1 MVQVA
6 QRRRTLSPPPTTPD
20 APTTTRSPAR
30 DPWWL
35 ARVTP
40 VLVVVLFGGALWVLQ
55 RELARYHYHDILHT
69 LESLPVARLGIAVAL
84 TLLGYL
90 ALTGYDQLSLVYIRK
105 PIGFARTTFTSFI
118 AYTFSNTLGLP
129 LLTGGSIRL
138 RLYSA
143 WGLSAAEIGQAVAF
157 SATTFFL
164 GILGTAA
171 ASYLAVSADVIR
183 AAGLHPALL
192 RVISVLSLVVVGTYL
207 VWAVAWRR
215 PLTLR
220 GIALRPPGPALAL
233 AQVGVALVDWLFAAA
248 TLYVLLPA
256 GHTVTFPVF
265 LGLFLLAQAAGLVS
279 HVPGG
284 LGVFEAVLIVTLRD
298 RVAAGALL
306 GSLVAF
312 RAIYYLLPF
321 AAGATL
327 LVGYEVRRRR
337 ERLAPAVAAL
347 GRLGSAIVP
356 RVLAGATFIAGVVL
370 LVSGATPAVGS
381 RLRFLD
387 DLLPL
392 AVIEGSHFIG
402 SLIGLA
408 LLLLAMGL
416 RRRLDAAF
424 HLTVLLLAGGMV
436 ASLLKGL
443 DYEEAI
449 VLGVVLML
457 ILAARS
463 QFYRRASLTAA
474 LATPEWLAAV
484 GLAVIATVWLGL
496 FAYKHIEFSNEMWW
510 QFALH
515 GDAPRFLRAT
525 VGLFALLGVIGVR
538 QLFSP
543 APPVPSLPN
552 QTALERAAGIIATSP
567 VASAHLALTGDK
579 SLLFSTDG
587 RGFVMYAV
595 SRRGW
600 IAMGDP
606 VGPADVRE
614 DLVWQFRELVDRHGG
629 LTVFYQVSA
638 RHLPLYLDLGL
649 TPLKIGEEAH
659 VPLTDFSLDTPE
671 RRSLRRSHRQIERS
685 GCSFTVVQPGAQ
697 PDLLAELRHVSD
709 DWLAAR
715 KTREKGFSLGRFD
728 EAYIRRL
735 PLGIVRQNSAVVA
748 FATLWPGAARAEC
761 SVDLMRYAS
770 QAPPSVMDYLFVELL
785 RWAREQ
791 GYASFNLGMA
801 PLSGLESR
809 GLAPLWSR
817 FNALVFRHGEP
828 FYHFQGLRAYKEKF
842 RPAWEPMYLAVP
854 GSPLT
859 IVRVLTDVTTLIS
872 GGLRGAVAK

>member
-1 MVQVA
+1 MS
-6 QRRRTLSPPPTTPD
+6 RP
-20 APTTTRSPAR
+20 APAASDPATATRSPVREPA
-30 DPWWL
+30 WL
-35 ARVTP
+35 ARLTP
-40 VLVVVLFGGALWVLQ
+40 VLVVVLFGAALWILQ
-55 RELARYHYHDILHT
+55 RELARYHYRDILHT
-69 LESLPVARLGIAVAL
+69 LENLPPARLAAALAL

-90 ALTGYDQLSLVYIRK
+90 ALTGYDQLALAYIRK
-105 PIGFARTTFTSFI
+105 PIGFTRTTFTSFI

-143 WGLSAAEIGQAVAF
+143 WGLSAAEIAQAVAF

-171 ASYLAVSADVIR
+171 VSYLAVPSDLMRI
-183 AAGLHPALL
+183 AGLHPALL
-192 RVISVLSLVVVGTYL
+192 RVISVLSLGIVGTYL

-215 PLTLR
+215 PLSVR
-220 GIALRPPGPALAL
+220 GVALHPPGPGLAL
-233 AQVGVALVDWLFAAA
+233 AQVGVALVDWLLAAL

-284 LGVFEAVLIVTLRD
+284 LGVFEAVLVVTLRD
-298 RVAAGALL
+298 RVSAAALL

-321 AAGATL
+321 AAGAIL
-327 LVGYEVRRRR
+327 LIGYEVRRRR
-337 ERLAPAVAAL
+337 EHLAPTVAAL
-347 GRLGSAIVP
+347 GRLGNAVVP

-402 SLIGLA
+402 SLVGLG

-424 HLTVLLLAGGMV
+424 HLTVLLLAAGMA

-449 VLGVVLML
+449 VLGVVLTLM
-457 ILAARS
+457 LAARS

-484 GLAVIATVWLGL
+484 GLAVVATVWLGL
-496 FAYKHIEFSNEMWW
+496 FAYKHVEYSNELWW

-525 VGLFALLGVIGVR
+525 VGLLAVLGVVSVR
-538 QLFSP
+538 QLLTP
-543 APPVPSLPN
+543 APPGPSLPDR
-552 QTALERAAGIIATSP
+552 TALERAAAIVATSP

-579 SLLFSTDG
+579 SLLFSADG

-595 SRRGW
+595 SRRSW

-606 VGPADVRE
+606 VGPDDVRE
-614 DLVWQFRELVDRHGG
+614 DLVWQFRELVDRTGG

-659 VPLTDFSLDTPE
+659 VPLADFSLETPE
-671 RRSLRRSHRQIERS
+671 RRSLRRSHRQVVRS
-685 GCSFTVVQPGAQ
+685 GCSFTVVPPGEQ
-697 PDLLAELRHVSD
+697 SGLLADLRLVSD

-728 EAYIRRL
+728 EAYVKRL
-735 PLGIVRQNSAVVA
+735 PLAVVRQNGGVVA
-748 FATLWPGAARAEC
+748 FATLWPGAARAEL
-761 SVDLMRYAS
+761 SVDLMRYGS
-770 QAPPSVMDYLFVELL
+770 HAPPGVMDYLFVELL
-785 RWAREQ
+785 QWARGQE
-791 GYASFNLGMA
+791 YASFNLGMA

-809 GLAPLWSR
+809 SLAPLWNR

-828 FYHFQGLRAYKEKF
+828 FYHFRGLRTYKDKF
-842 RPAWEPMYLAVP
+842 RPVWDPMYLVVP

-859 IVRVLTDVTTLIS
+859 IVRVLRDVTALIS

>member
-1 MVQVA
+1 MG
-6 QRRRTLSPPPTTPD
+6 RRAAKTSDAATMTPSP
-20 APTTTRSPAR
+20 RR
-30 DPWWL
+30 EPWWL
-35 ARVTP
+35 VRLTP
-40 VLVVVLFGGALWVLQ
+40 VLVVVLFGAALWVLQ
-55 RELARYHYHDILHT
+55 RELARYHYRDILHT
-69 LESLPVARLGIAVAL
+69 LENLPTAHLAAALAL
-84 TLLGYL
+84 TLLGYF

-157 SATTFFL
+157 SATTFFI
-164 GILGTAA
+164 GILGVAA
-171 ASYLAVSADVIR
+171 VSYLAVPGA
-183 AAGLHPALL
+183 ALLTAGLHPALL
-192 RVISVLSLVVVGTYL
+192 RAVSVVSLGAVGAYL

-215 PLTLR
+215 PLSVR
-220 GIALRPPGPALAL
+220 GIALRPPGPGLAL
-233 AQVGVALVDWLFAAA
+233 AQVGVALVDWLLAAA

-256 GHTVTFPVF
+256 GHTVTFPAF

-284 LGVFEAVLIVTLRD
+284 LGVFEAVLMVTLRD
-298 RVAAGALL
+298 EVPAAALL

-312 RAIYYLLPF
+312 RAVYYLLPF
-321 AAGATL
+321 AVGAVL

-337 ERLAPAVAAL
+337 EQLAPTVAAL
-347 GRLGSAIVP
+347 GRLGAAIVP
-356 RVLAGATFIAGVVL
+356 RVLATATFIAGVVL
-370 LVSGATPAVGS
+370 LVSGATPAIGS

-408 LLLLAMGL
+408 LLLLALGL

-424 HLTVLLLAGGMV
+424 HLTVLLLAAGMV

-449 VLGVVLML
+449 VLGVVLTLM
-457 ILAARS
+457 LAARS

-496 FAYKHIEFSNEMWW
+496 FAYKHIEYSNELWW
-510 QFALH
+510 QFALR

-525 VGLFALLGVIGVR
+525 VGLFAMLGVVGVR
-538 QLFSP
+538 RLFTP
-543 APPVPSLPN
+543 APPAPSLPD
-552 QTALERAAGIIATSP
+552 RAALDRAAAIVATSP
-567 VASAHLALTGDK
+567 VATAHLALTGDK
-579 SLLFSTDG
+579 SLLFSGDG

-595 SRRGW
+595 SRRSW

-606 VGPADVRE
+606 VGPDDVRE
-614 DLVWQFRELVDRHGG
+614 DLVWQFRELVDQHGD

-638 RHLPLYLDLGL
+638 RYLPLYLDLGL

-659 VPLTDFSLDTPE
+659 VPLADFSMDTPE
-671 RRSLRRSHRQIERS
+671 RRSLRRSHRHVQHS
-685 GCSFTVVQPGAQ
+685 GCSFTLVQPGEQ
-697 PDLLAELRHVSD
+697 PELLADLRRVSD

-728 EAYIRRL
+728 EAYVSRL
-735 PLGIVRQNSAVVA
+735 PLGVVRQSGAVVA
-748 FATLWPGAARAEC
+748 FATLWPSASRAEM
-761 SVDLMRYAS
+761 SVDLMRYSS

-785 RWAREQ
+785 QWGREQ

-809 GLAPLWSR
+809 SLAPLWNR

-842 RPAWEPMYLAVP
+842 RPVWAPMYLVVP
-854 GSPLT
+854 GGLLA
-859 IVRVLTDVTTLIS
+859 IVRVLADVTALIS

>member
-1 MVQVA
+1 MLVVHGA
-6 QRRRTLSPPPTTPD
+6 E
-20 APTTTRSPAR
+20 RSPR
-30 DPWWL
+30 REPWWL
-35 ARVTP
+35 ERLVP
-40 VLVVVLFGGALWVLQ
+40 VLVVVLFGAALWVLQ
-55 RELARYHYHDILHT
+55 HELAHYHYRDILHT
-69 LESLPVARLGIAVAL
+69 LESLPATHLAAALAL
-84 TLLGYL
+84 TLLGHL
-90 ALTGYDQLSLVYIRK
+90 ALTGYDQLALVYIRK
-105 PIGFARTTFTSFI
+105 PIGFLRTTFTSFI
-118 AYTFSNTLGLP
+118 AYTFSNTVGLP

-164 GILGTAA
+164 GILGSAA
-171 ASYLAVSADVIR
+171 VSYLAVPAAVIR
-183 AAGLHPALL
+183 SAGLHPVLL
-192 RVISVLSLVVVGTYL
+192 RATSVLSLGAVGAYL

-215 PLTLR
+215 PLTVR
-220 GIALRPPGPALAL
+220 GIALRPPGPGLAVAQVAVALA
-233 AQVGVALVDWLFAAA
+233 DWLLAAA

-265 LGLFLLAQAAGLVS
+265 FGLFLLAQAAGLVS

-298 RVAAGALL
+298 QVPAAALL

-312 RAIYYLLPF
+312 RVVYYLLPF
-321 AAGATL
+321 TVGAIL

-337 ERLAPAVAAL
+337 ERLAPTVAAM

-356 RVLAGATFIAGVVL
+356 RVLAAATFIAGVVL
-370 LVSGATPAVGS
+370 LFSGATPAIGS

-392 AVIEGSHFIG
+392 AVIEVSHFIG

-424 HLTVLLLAGGMV
+424 HLTVLLLAAGMA

-449 VLGVVLML
+449 VLGVVLVLM
-457 ILAARS
+457 LAARS

-474 LATPEWLAAV
+474 RPTPEWLVPV

-496 FAYKHIEFSNEMWW
+496 FAYKHVEYSNELWW

-525 VGLFALLGVIGVR
+525 VGLVAMLGVLGVR
-538 QLFSP
+538 RLLTPAAPLPSP
-543 APPVPSLPN
+543 PDPGSLD
-552 QTALERAAGIIATSP
+552 RAAAIVATSP
-567 VASAHLALTGDK
+567 VATAHLALTGDK
-579 SLLFSTDG
+579 SLLFSEDG

-595 SRRGW
+595 SRRSW

-606 VGPADVRE
+606 VGPDDVRE
-614 DLVWQFRELVDRHGG
+614 DLVWQFRELVDQHGG
-629 LTVFYQVSA
+629 LTVFYEVSA

-649 TPLKIGEEAH
+649 SPLKIGEEAH
-659 VPLTDFSLDTPE
+659 VSLADFSMDTPE
-671 RRSLRRSHRQIERS
+671 RRGLRRSHRNVQRS
-685 GCSFTVVQPGAQ
+685 GCSFTLVQPGEQ
-697 PDLLAELRHVSD
+697 PDLLADLRRVSD
-709 DWLAAR
+709 AWLTAR
-715 KTREKGFSLGRFD
+715 NTREKGFSLGRFD
-728 EAYIRRL
+728 EAYVSRV
-735 PLGIVRQNSAVVA
+735 PLGIVRQSGAVVA
-748 FATLWPGAARAEC
+748 FATLWPSGSRAEL
-761 SVDLMRYAS
+761 SVDVMRYAAP
-770 QAPPSVMDYLFVELL
+770 APPSVMDYLFVELL
-785 RWAREQ
+785 QWGREQ

-801 PLSGLESR
+801 PLSGLENRS
-809 GLAPLWSR
+809 LAPLWNR
-817 FNALVFRHGEP
+817 LNTLVFRHGEL
-828 FYHFQGLRAYKEKF
+828 FYHFRGLRTYKDKF
-842 RPAWEPMYLAVP
+842 RPAWEPVYLVVP
-854 GSPLT
+854 GGLLA
-859 IVRVLTDVTTLIS
+859 IVRVVADLTALIS